1 MNNSVICT
9 EFSKV
14 KKNDSSIIQC
24 HLMNVLRLLIGIYF
38 SIQY

>member
-1 MNNSVICT
+1 MNNNVICT

-24 HLMNVLRLLIGIYF
+24 HLITLMSRLIGIYF